1 MTNETQQVEIS
12 AGHTPGPWRIERRD
26 GQAHGFGIYHGI
38 NTFVVSPHT
47 GVIDES
53 DAHLIAA
60 APDLLEA
67 LEAMRRMIDRAHE
80 DGILTL
86 GNLPRDYTLIERSA
100 DAAIRKARGEGGA
113 SEP

>member
-67 LEAMRRMIDRAHE
+67 LVVALDA
-80 DGILTL
+80 LY
-86 GNLPRDYTLIERSA
+86 DYGDSSVTGTIES
-100 DAAIRKARGEGGA
+100 AIRKARGEAA
-113 SEP
+113 S